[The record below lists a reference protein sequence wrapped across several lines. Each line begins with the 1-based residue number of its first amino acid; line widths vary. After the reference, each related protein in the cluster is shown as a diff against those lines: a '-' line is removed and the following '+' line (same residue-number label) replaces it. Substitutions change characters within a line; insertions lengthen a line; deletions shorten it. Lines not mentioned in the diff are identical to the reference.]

1 MIATGAAATPNG
13 SPAGTVIGP
22 NSAGTSV
29 GVREAVISATNLVKR
44 WGSNTVLDGA
54 SFDIGHGVTGLL
66 GANGAGKTT
75 FFGMVLG
82 FHSGDSGSLRVFGLD
97 PVAQGSEVRARIGY
111 SPEHDALPVD
121 MRAHDF
127 VRHVAEL
134 HGIPGREAI
143 GRASDALFEVGLGEE
158 RFRPVGTM
166 STGQKQRVK
175 LAQAIVHD
183 PALVLLDEPTNG
195 LDPVQREQMLALIKR
210 CGTVLGLNVIVS
222 SHLLEEVERTCER
235 VVILANGRAQTDS
248 VVSDLQEAGDD
259 IGVDLATPDG
269 SNAWIE
275 AIVRVVQGH
284 GLAVLSHTASSLQ
297 VSYEGPESFDRL
309 RDALIEADAPVRS
322 LARSRRTLADA
333 FLEASALE
341 PSAAPS
347 SGKSSLVATKPGG
360 AA

>member
-1 MIATGAAATPNG
+1 M
-13 SPAGTVIGP
+13 
-22 NSAGTSV
+22 
-29 GVREAVISATNLVKR
+29 ISAAHVVKR
-44 WGSNTVLDGA
+44 WGTNIVLNDA
-54 SFDIGHGVTGLL
+54 SFEIGHGVTGLL

-82 FHSGDSGSLRVFGLD
+82 FHAGDSGTLRVFGLD

-134 HGIPGREAI
+134 HGIPSREAI

-235 VVILANGRAQTDS
+235 VVILANGRAQTDA
-248 VVSDLQEAGDD
+248 VVSDLQEAGED
-259 IGVDLATPDG
+259 ISVDLATPDG
-269 SNAWIE
+269 TEAWIG
-275 AIVRVVQGH
+275 AIVAVAVAH
-284 GLAVLSHTASSLQ
+284 GLTVNSHTANTMQIAYADPST
-297 VSYEGPESFDRL
+297 FDRL
-309 RDALIEADAPVRS
+309 RDALVAANAPVRS
-322 LARSRRTLADA
+322 LARTRRTLADA
-333 FLEASALE
+333 FLEASMD
-341 PSAAPS
+341 PSDSA
-347 SGKSSLVATKPGG
+347 VATEAIGR
-360 AA
+360 